1 MKSIKDFDGY
11 YITPQGK
18 VYCNLGKGNRD
29 KIEGKN
35 IVNHKDSNRENN
47 NVLNLEWVNH
57 KENMEHAIKV
67 GNLKRCKL
75 TGRMVSGL

>member
-1 MKSIKDFDGY
+1 MENPLNL
-11 YITPQGK
+11 PQ
-18 VYCNLGKGNRD
+18 
-29 KIEGKN
+29 
-35 IVNHKDSNRENN
+35 VNHIDGEPTNN